1 MNKEQSFGKALK
13 QLRESNDIKLD
24 QISSFTKINKQSLE
38 NLEGGNFSFTEMIYV
53 RLFLREYIKYID
65 PQKTDSIINEFENLV
80 DNQSLNKN
88 LTFLPSTPEDEE
100 ELVSDTNEIDS
111 NSYISTNSNYTPKKI
126 AMIILF
132 IIIIICL
139 YQAVIFFSSTS
150 S

>member
-65 PQKTDSIINEFENLV
+65 PTKTDSIINEFENLV

-111 NSYISTNSNYTPKKI
+111 NSYFSTNSNYTPKKI
-126 AMIILF
+126 AMIILVV
-132 IIIIICL
+132 IIIICL
-139 YQAVIFFSSTS
+139 YQVVIFFSTTT
-150 S
+150 

>member
-65 PQKTDSIINEFENLV
+65 PTKTDSIINEFENLV

-111 NSYISTNSNYTPKKI
+111 NSYFSTNSNYTPKKI
-126 AMIILF
+126 AMIILVV
-132 IIIIICL
+132 IIIICL
-139 YQAVIFFSSTS
+139 YQVVIFFSSTS

>member
-65 PQKTDSIINEFENLV
+65 PTKTDSIINEFENLV

-111 NSYISTNSNYTPKKI
+111 NSYFSKNPDYTPKKI
-126 AMIILF
+126 AMIILVV
-132 IIIIICL
+132 IIIICL
-139 YQAVIFFSSTS
+139 YQVVIFFSSTS

>member
-111 NSYISTNSNYTPKKI
+111 NSYFSKNPDYTPKKI

-139 YQAVIFFSSTS
+139 YQVVIFFSSTS

>member
-1 MNKEQSFGKALK
+1 MDKQQNFGKALK

-65 PQKTDSIINEFENLV
+65 PTKTDSIINEFENLV

-111 NSYISTNSNYTPKKI
+111 NSYFSTNSNYTPKKI
-126 AMIILF
+126 AMIILVV
-132 IIIIICL
+132 IIIICL
-139 YQAVIFFSSTS
+139 YQVVIFFSSTS